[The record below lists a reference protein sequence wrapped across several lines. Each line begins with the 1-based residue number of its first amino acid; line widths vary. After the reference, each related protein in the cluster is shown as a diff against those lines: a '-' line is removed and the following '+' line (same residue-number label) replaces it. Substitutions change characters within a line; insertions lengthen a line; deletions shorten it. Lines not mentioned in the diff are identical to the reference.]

1 MKVAILYY
9 SKTAH
14 TLEAAKAIAEG
25 IKEQKSEVDL
35 INVNNLEIS
44 ILKIYDA
51 YIVGS
56 PCWAG
61 SLSKNGVA
69 SPIRKAFKKIPDNL
83 FKSKLCGA
91 YSIFAAKGGEHTVKT
106 LNQLLKSKGCS
117 DVIEGPVA
125 KAGTPFSI
133 TKGSSIQKEDLELF
147 KNFGKTFVQ

>member
-9 SKTAH
+9 SKTGH

-51 YIVGS
+51 FIVGS

-61 SLSKNGVA
+61 SLSKNAVA
-69 SPIRKAFKKIPDNL
+69 GPIKKAFKKIPDNL
-83 FKSKLCGA
+83 FKSKLCGV
-91 YSIFAAKGGEHTVKT
+91 YSIFAAKGGENTISK
-106 LNQLLKSKGCS
+106 LNQLLKSKGCT
-117 DVIEGPVA
+117 DVIEGPIA
-125 KAGTPFSI
+125 KAGTPFSV
-133 TKGSSIQKEDLELF
+133 TKGSSITKEDLELF